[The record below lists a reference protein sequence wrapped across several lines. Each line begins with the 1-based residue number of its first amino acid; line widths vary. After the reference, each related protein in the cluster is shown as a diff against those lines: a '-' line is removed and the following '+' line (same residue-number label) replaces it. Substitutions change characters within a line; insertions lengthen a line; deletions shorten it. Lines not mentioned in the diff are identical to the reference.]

1 MVSQSSWVFYG
12 AVPQDVGLNPTDL
25 GNAPNPRRVG
35 GVELWSSSHP
45 SCFTYEKDTET
56 VFNRFYS
63 LLAGNSDS
71 DSDVLQDV
79 YRQATATS
87 EEAGDA
93 KSWGTVWQQQNKAEN
108 DCRRHWKE
116 ELWRWCGWK
125 SPRGVLSELLHF
137 SFFDS
142 ISSVQSVHFFTTCLI
157 SPIDF
162 GKSWKWRSSPCAF
175 VQARLWAIKWICGWN
190 ILFKI
195 RRSRSNGVTV

>member
-1 MVSQSSWVFYG
+1 MS
-12 AVPQDVGLNPTDL
+12 
-25 GNAPNPRRVG
+25 
-35 GVELWSSSHP
+35 
-45 SCFTYEKDTET
+45 
-56 VFNRFYS
+56 NRFYS

-93 KSWGTVWQQQNKAEN
+93 KSWGTVWQQRNKGEN
-108 DCRRHWKE
+108 DCRRHWKRNCDADVAKNHLE
-116 ELWRWCGWK
+116 GFCRSCYIFPSSIQYHLCN
-125 SPRGVLSELLHF
+125 HF
-137 SFFDS
+137 IFLAS
-142 ISSVQSVHFFTTCLI
+142 QKPTTCLI

-175 VQARLWAIKWICGWN
+175 VQAQLWAIKWICGWN